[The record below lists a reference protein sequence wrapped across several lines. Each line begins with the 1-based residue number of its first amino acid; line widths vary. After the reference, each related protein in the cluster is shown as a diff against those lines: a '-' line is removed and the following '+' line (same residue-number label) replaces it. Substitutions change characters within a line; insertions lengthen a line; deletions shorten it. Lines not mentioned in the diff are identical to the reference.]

1 MMYNVKIGGVK
12 KTEEKEATGGF
23 MDIRL
28 SVTQNQILSQKM
40 IQSMEILQMNSQ
52 ELNEYIKEI
61 AMENPVVDIEEKYET
76 PDAAGDLMKKLEW
89 LDSID
94 ERNRIYYRQE
104 HGDSSED
111 KGLMD
116 YNENVGEELSEYV
129 LHQLLTM
136 ELSDLQYDIIEYMV
150 YSLDSKG
157 YMEENLEDIAVRFHT
172 DVDFV
177 EDQLKLLQG
186 LDPAGVCARDIKE
199 CLLLQ
204 LDREAETDK
213 IAITIVEKYLELLG
227 KNQLHIISKKM
238 KLPMEDIIEACDHI
252 KDLNPKPSRGFDAR
266 SRLKYIT
273 PDVTVVKLSGYYEIL
288 LNEYVYP
295 KIGINNFYRRILED
309 SASKETKAYIVD
321 KIRQAEWI
329 KNCIGQRNSTLMRV
343 AKCIVDYQERFF
355 NQGTGHLKPL
365 RLQDVAEM
373 LDIHESTV
381 SRAIRDKYL
390 QCPWGVFPMSYF
402 FSKSISSEKAG
413 EKITT
418 EQVKALIVNV
428 IEEENKK
435 KPLSD
440 RAITERLVEWGV
452 KISRRTVAKYREE
465 LGIKDASGRKRFQ

>member
-1 MMYNVKIGGVK
+1 
-12 KTEEKEATGGF
+12 

-52 ELNEYIKEI
+52 ELNEYIKEM
-61 AMENPVVDIEEKYET
+61 AVENPVVDIEEKYET
-76 PDAAGDLMKKLEW
+76 PDKAGDLMKKLEW
-89 LDSID
+89 LDSLD

-104 HGDSSED
+104 YGDNSED

-116 YNENVGEELSEYV
+116 YNESVGEELSEYV
-129 LHQLLTM
+129 LHQLLTV
-136 ELSDLQYDIIEYMV
+136 ELTDLQYDVIQFMV
-150 YSLDSKG
+150 YSLDNKG
-157 YMEENLEDIAVRFHT
+157 YMEENLKDIASRFHT
-172 DVDFV
+172 SEDFV
-177 EDQLKLLQG
+177 EEQLKLLQS
-186 LDPAGVCARDIKE
+186 LDPAGVCARNLRE
-199 CLLLQ
+199 CLLIQ
-204 LDREAETDK
+204 LDREAEPDETAK
-213 IAITIVEKYLELLG
+213 AIVRDHLELLG
-227 KNQLHIISKKM
+227 KNQLHVISRKL
-238 KLPMEDIIEACDHI
+238 KLPMEQVVEACDHI

-266 SRLKYIT
+266 GRLKYIT
-273 PDVTVVKLSGYYEIL
+273 PDVTVVKLAGYYEIL

-295 KIGINNFYRRILED
+295 KIGINSFYRKILE
-309 SASKETKAYIVD
+309 STPSQETKAYIVD

-355 NQGTGHLKPL
+355 NLGAGHLKPL
-365 RLQDVAEM
+365 RLQDVADM
-373 LDIHESTV
+373 LEVHESTV

-402 FSKSISSEKAG
+402 FSKSISSEKVG

-418 EQVKALIVNV
+418 EQVKALMMHV
-428 IEEENKK
+428 IEDENKN

-440 RAITERLVEWGV
+440 RAITECLVERGV
-452 KISRRTVAKYREE
+452 KICRRTVAKYREE